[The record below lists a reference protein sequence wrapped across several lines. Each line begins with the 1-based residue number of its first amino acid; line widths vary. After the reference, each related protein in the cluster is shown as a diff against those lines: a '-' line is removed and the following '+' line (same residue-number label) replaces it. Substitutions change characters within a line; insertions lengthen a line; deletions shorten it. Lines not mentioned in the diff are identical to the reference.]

1 MGEALRNVVVL
12 VWALSAVNSPVEAR
26 PTVTVISEELNSS
39 QPTLVYGA
47 AKEKNGQE
55 QEVLVKQSATSE
67 NPLGNPIVAPESN
80 GQEQKVSGSETTPSV
95 NSEIKKSVSE
105 INEVTSQNP
114 KISPENTPQK
124 MDNEIQ
130 NTLYE
135 SGNRI
140 YDVQS
145 YPVKDI
151 NDITE
156 PNVDNEVVNYPIY

>member
-12 VWALSAVNSPVEAR
+12 VWALSAVNSPVEAK
-26 PTVTVISEELNSS
+26 PNVTVITEKVSSS
-39 QPTLVYGA
+39 QPTIVYGA
-47 AKEKNGQE
+47 AENKNGQKNEVIVE
-55 QEVLVKQSATSE
+55 QPASGG
-67 NPLGNPIVAPESN
+67 NPLGNPIVIPEAN

-140 YDVQS
+140 YDIQS

>member
-12 VWALSAVNSPVEAR
+12 VWALSAVNSNAEAR
-26 PTVTVISEELNSS
+26 PNVTVIAEEASSS
-39 QPTLVYGA
+39 QPTIVYGA
-47 AKEKNGQE
+47 AEEKNGRKDEVIVE
-55 QEVLVKQSATSE
+55 QPAVGG
-67 NPLGNPIVAPESN
+67 NPLGNPVVTPDNASQSVEAPAVN
-80 GQEQKVSGSETTPSV
+80 DNQENKVEARKTSA
-95 NSEIKKSVSE
+95 E
-105 INEVTSQNP
+105 INEVMPQNP

-124 MDNEIQ
+124 MDDEIQ

-145 YPVKDI
+145 YPVKDV

>member
-12 VWALSAVNSPVEAR
+12 VWALSAVNSNAQAKPN
-26 PTVTVISEELNSS
+26 VTVIAEEVSSS
-39 QPTLVYGA
+39 QPTIVYGA
-47 AKEKNGQE
+47 AKEKNGQKDEVIVE
-55 QEVLVKQSATSE
+55 QPAAGD
-67 NPLGNPIVAPESN
+67 NPLGNPIVSPSD
-80 GQEQKVSGSETTPSV
+80 GQGQTVPMEEDVPSV
-95 NSEIKKSVSE
+95 NSEIKKMTPE
-105 INEVTSQNP
+105 INEITPQNP

-124 MDNEIQ
+124 TDNEIQ

-151 NDITE
+151 NTLTE